1 VQRAVLRVF
10 RGQGFAVLSQ
20 SSNSITFSKRGG
32 RSADIAWKTLANDNP
47 VMIRPTVSWEPGS
60 SGEVWLRCD
69 VEVAQQSTVEGETVR
84 NPLLAGK
91 AAYNKMLREVR
102 QQVEEGG

>member
-1 VQRAVLRVF
+1 
-10 RGQGFAVLSQ
+10 
-20 SSNSITFSKRGG
+20 
-32 RSADIAWKTLANDNP
+32 
-47 VMIRPTVSWEPGS
+47 
-60 SGEVWLRCD
+60 
-69 VEVAQQSTVEGETVR
+69 VEGETVR